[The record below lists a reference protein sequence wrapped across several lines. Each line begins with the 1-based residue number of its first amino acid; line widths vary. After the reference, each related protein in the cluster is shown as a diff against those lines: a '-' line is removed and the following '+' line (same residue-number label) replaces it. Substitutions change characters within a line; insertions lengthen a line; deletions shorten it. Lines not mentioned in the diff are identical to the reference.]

1 MMDKLLM
8 VRRKAI
14 GYYTNGNKRS
24 QGAYK
29 DGKKR
34 RPMDT
39 ILPEWQQK
47 SEASFSIYSE
57 QSASKLN

>member
-1 MMDKLLM
+1 MSEYLDDGQIIDGK
-8 VRRKAI
+8 KE
-14 GYYTNGNKRS
+14 GYWITYYANGNKRS

-39 ILPEWQQK
+39 ILPEW
-47 SEASFSIYSE
+47 
-57 QSASKLN
+57 